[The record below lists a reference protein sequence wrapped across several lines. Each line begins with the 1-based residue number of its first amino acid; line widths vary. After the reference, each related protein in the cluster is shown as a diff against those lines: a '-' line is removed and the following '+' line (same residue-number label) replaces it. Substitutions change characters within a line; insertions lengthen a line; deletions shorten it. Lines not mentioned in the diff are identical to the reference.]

1 MIVLPVLGLFAITI
15 GAAIAAPAL
24 LGSFGFRANAFAF
37 KPEKLSPLAGLKRMF
52 SVHGLIELGKSMA
65 KVVLL
70 GAIGFWL
77 LFRESR
83 NIAGLAAP
91 DIGPALSSVGTTF
104 VTALLI
110 MAVALAAIAMVDVPA
125 QIFQR
130 GGRLR
135 MSKQEV
141 KEEHKQTE
149 GSPEL
154 KAAVRRRQHEVLRN
168 SARSAVAEANGRPRP
183 TRPIR
188 GRPAHRPD
196 EDAAPIV
203 VARGRGATA
212 EAIRSL
218 AGESKVPILSYPQL
232 ARAIYFTT
240 RTGHIIREDLY
251 LAVATVLAFVFSLD
265 ATTAAARAGPA
276 VTVPPGARF
285 DEKGRPE
292 TKPAAALPFSLL
304 HKGRDDEEGQRARP
318 QPPGSRRD
326 GAYRG
331 RIAGGAQHRRRRA
344 PAGRPLCPGGAGRP
358 ARRAD
363 RSLARCH
370 RRRDPVELRLPRA
383 RGHGRRHCRPP
394 SRGSRRGCSRRMA
407 GSTAP
412 RCRNLVRRS

>member
-1 MIVLPVLGLFAITI
+1 MSDGPERDEKTEAPTAKRRREAAEKGDVLQSKELGTALVMVAGAAWLALAGHMLVGSLAGMLEQGLSFNASAVKDFDPGGAALRLIGMIVLPVLGLFAITI

-77 LFRESR
+77 LLRESR

-135 MSKQEV
+135 MSKHEV

-168 SARSAVAEANGRPRP
+168 SARSAVAEATVILTNP
-183 TRPIR
+183 THFAVALRD
-188 GRPAHRPD
+188 RPD

-232 ARAIYFTT
+232 ARAVYFTT

-292 TKPAAALPFSLL
+292 T
-304 HKGRDDEEGQRARP
+304 
-318 QPPGSRRD
+318 
-326 GAYRG
+326 
-331 RIAGGAQHRRRRA
+331 
-344 PAGRPLCPGGAGRP
+344 
-358 ARRAD
+358 
-363 RSLARCH
+363 
-370 RRRDPVELRLPRA
+370 
-383 RGHGRRHCRPP
+383 
-394 SRGSRRGCSRRMA
+394 
-407 GSTAP
+407 
-412 RCRNLVRRS
+412 

>member
-1 MIVLPVLGLFAITI
+1 MSDGPERDEKTEAPTAKRRREAAEKGDVLQSKELGTALVMVAGAAWLALAGHMLVGSLAGMLEQGLSFDASAVKGFDPGGAALRLVGMILLPVFGLFAITI

-24 LGSFGFRANAFAF
+24 LGSLGFRPNAFAF
-37 KPEKLSPLAGLKRMF
+37 KPEKLSPMAGLRRMF

-70 GAIGFWL
+70 GAVGFWL
-77 LFRESR
+77 LLRESR

-104 VTALLI
+104 VTALLV
-110 MAVALAAIAMVDVPA
+110 MAVALAAVAMVDVPA

-168 SARSAVAEANGRPRP
+168 SARSAVAEATVILTNP
-183 TRPIR
+183 THFAVALRY
-188 GRPAHRPD
+188 RPD

-251 LAVATVLAFVFSLD
+251 LSVATILAFVFSLD

-292 TKPAAALPFSLL
+292 T
-304 HKGRDDEEGQRARP
+304 
-318 QPPGSRRD
+318 
-326 GAYRG
+326 
-331 RIAGGAQHRRRRA
+331 
-344 PAGRPLCPGGAGRP
+344 
-358 ARRAD
+358 
-363 RSLARCH
+363 
-370 RRRDPVELRLPRA
+370 
-383 RGHGRRHCRPP
+383 
-394 SRGSRRGCSRRMA
+394 
-407 GSTAP
+407 
-412 RCRNLVRRS
+412 